1 MHCLNC
7 GQLVSENFCSV
18 CGQKTTVKRISIK
31 ALLHDLPHSLFHVDK
46 GILKNI
52 KGIAYPHD
60 TVFGYMEGKRISYF
74 SPFLFFLITTTAV
87 LLFTYFF
94 PISGIVY
101 SPIETATGEEV
112 NVAKYVDAYQKYV
125 YLLAVFVYALP
136 SVWLFKR
143 ESGFN
148 FAEHVIVNL
157 FVFSWANCIY
167 LLLIYIPFNKQFPIN
182 VIMLLSTL
190 VLYGLTFRHPNK
202 TVRWFKALLI
212 VFLQTMIYFLINI
225 ILVLI
230 VTAVLFPEKIFR
242 F

>member
-18 CGQKTTVKRISIK
+18 CGQKTTVKRISVK

-52 KGIAYPHD
+52 KDISHPHD
-60 TVFGYMEGKRISYF
+60 TVFAYMDGKRISYF
-74 SPFLFFLITTTAV
+74 SPFLFFLITTSAV

-94 PISGIVY
+94 PISGIVHT
-101 SPIETATGEEV
+101 PVETATGEEV
-112 NVAKYVDAYQKYV
+112 DVAKYVEVYQKYV

-136 SVWLFKR
+136 SVWLFKK

-148 FAEHVIVNL
+148 YAEHVVTNL

-167 LLLIYIPFNKQFPIN
+167 LLLIYNPFNKQFPIN
-182 VIMLLSTL
+182 VVMLLSTL
-190 VLYGLTFRHPNK
+190 ILYGLIFRHPNK
-202 TVRWFKALLI
+202 AVRWFKALLI
-212 VFLQTMIYFLINI
+212 VIIQTLIYFAVNV

-230 VTAVLFPEKIFR
+230 VSAVLFPEKLFG

>member
-52 KGIAYPHD
+52 KGITNPHD

-94 PISGIVY
+94 PMWFLKIDLFLFYCTDSLSHLILFERVK
-101 SPIETATGEEV
+101 SDQQHT
-112 NVAKYVDAYQKYV
+112 NDDAAAPHI
-125 YLLAVFVYALP
+125 AV
-136 SVWLFKR
+136 
-143 ESGFN
+143 
-148 FAEHVIVNL
+148 
-157 FVFSWANCIY
+157 
-167 LLLIYIPFNKQFPIN
+167 
-182 VIMLLSTL
+182 T
-190 VLYGLTFRHPNK
+190 
-202 TVRWFKALLI
+202 
-212 VFLQTMIYFLINI
+212 
-225 ILVLI
+225 
-230 VTAVLFPEKIFR
+230 
-242 F
+242 